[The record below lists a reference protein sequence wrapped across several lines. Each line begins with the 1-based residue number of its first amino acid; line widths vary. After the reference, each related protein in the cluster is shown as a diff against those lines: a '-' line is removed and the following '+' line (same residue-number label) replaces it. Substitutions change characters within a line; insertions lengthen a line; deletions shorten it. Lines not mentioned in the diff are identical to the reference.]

1 MKIKTIS
8 YSKLFSLGMYM
19 NERVGFEAEIDDTEN
34 ELSSLA
40 KLKSLAETFHKTSN
54 PGLYDETPADTEI
67 TEPLSKEQ
75 QEKEFIDG
83 VILAIKS
90 SQNKKSVEWHKST
103 TDKYSE
109 KYPELGIAYRNQLQK
124 FM

>member
-1 MKIKTIS
+1 MKIKTVS
-8 YSKLFSLGMYM
+8 YSKLFTLGMYM
-19 NERVGFEAEIDDTEN
+19 NERIGFEAEIDDTED
-34 ELSSLA
+34 ELAALD
-40 KLKSLAETFHKTSN
+40 KLKSLAETFHKQSN
-54 PGLYDETPADTEI
+54 PGLYIDTVVSLDTTPA
-67 TEPLSKEQ
+67 SKEQ

-83 VILAIKS
+83 VILAIRS

-124 FM
+124 FV